1 MEQRS
6 SSTPTQ
12 LEVRRYTPELALRHP
27 WKLLSG
33 LLEDIYR
40 GRELAWRLFVRD
52 FQAQFRQTYLGY
64 LWAFLPPL
72 FTSLT
77 FIFLQSQG
85 IVNIQGVGKSYAAF
99 AMIGTLLWQT
109 FAEAIQAPLQSI
121 LNAKPMLAKI
131 NFPREAILVA
141 GLYGV
146 LLNLLIRLLLI
157 GGVLLVWK
165 IVPGVG
171 LLTLPIWIVGLV
183 FLGFA
188 LGLALLP
195 LGGLYGDVLKSLPI
209 LLQFWMLLTP
219 VVYPARTEGWL
230 GWLCSWNPV
239 APLISLA
246 RASLTGDSLLPQ
258 GALGI
263 LATLFSLFLCLMGL
277 IGYRI
282 VMPRIIERIGG

>member
-1 MEQRS
+1 
-6 SSTPTQ
+6 
-12 LEVRRYTPELALRHP
+12 
-27 WKLLSG
+27 
-33 LLEDIYR
+33 
-40 GRELAWRLFVRD
+40 
-52 FQAQFRQTYLGY
+52 
-64 LWAFLPPL
+64 
-72 FTSLT
+72 
-77 FIFLQSQG
+77 
-85 IVNIQGVGKSYAAF
+85 
-99 AMIGTLLWQT
+99 
-109 FAEAIQAPLQSI
+109 
-121 LNAKPMLAKI
+121 
-131 NFPREAILVA
+131 
-141 GLYGV
+141 
-146 LLNLLIRLLLI
+146 
-157 GGVLLVWK
+157 
-165 IVPGVG
+165 
-171 LLTLPIWIVGLV
+171 LV